1 MYQTNSAFRLTVKLA
16 KRYIMRS
23 LRCLIGKAVS
33 PDAVDELWAGLG
45 AFATPLEAGGFEGRW
60 VTGLV
65 PWVQAF

>member
-1 MYQTNSAFRLTVKLA
+1 
-16 KRYIMRS
+16 MRS